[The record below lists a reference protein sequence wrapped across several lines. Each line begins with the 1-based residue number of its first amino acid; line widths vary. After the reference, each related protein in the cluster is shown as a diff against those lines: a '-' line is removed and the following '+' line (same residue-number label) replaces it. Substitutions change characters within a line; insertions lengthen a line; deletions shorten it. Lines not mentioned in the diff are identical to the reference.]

1 MKWSEAIIDIYII
14 FLKPFKGFL
23 MGKKRKNIDLLITT
37 GKGIQLSES
46 LMIHFYVSSPA
57 KVDI

>member
-1 MKWSEAIIDIYII
+1 
-14 FLKPFKGFL
+14 